1 MTLPDW
7 PESRGTCAALPDRA
21 ESSLMTSLAELTREH
36 SPLDRDDVD
45 HLHRLIAEWAFLAD
59 LCFADLLLYVRSGDG
74 RWLIVDQVRPATNQ
88 TMYVTDYVGSW
99 ADGDGAEIIER
110 AAATSEVVEGD
121 IELTGDPDVT
131 TARMTAIP
139 VRRNGEVIAVLSKQ
153 WKPRIGRDVGE
164 LERNYSRIFDEF
176 VRMIEEGTFPFK
188 GRVADSSAA
197 PRIGDGVLT
206 LDSSGTVTYVSPNAN
221 SALHRVGI
229 QANPIGM
236 RLAELGFHD
245 GPVRQAFERREP
257 IVEEFEQGADVTLL
271 CRCVPLVRSSEADT
285 NNTEVLGGLLLV
297 RDVTEL
303 RKRDRLLLSKDATI
317 REIHHRVKNN
327 LQTISSL
334 LRLQARRLTNPE
346 AKAAVSESVRRIRTI
361 ALVHESLSREP
372 GEDIAFIEI
381 VRPLLRLAEE
391 GLQSPD
397 RPVRFTVTGDGGRIP
412 ANTATPLSVVLTEL
426 LQNAIDH
433 GFPEGSGGGDVVV
446 LLSPHRG
453 RLNVRVVDNGR
464 GVDPGFDIDDVTG
477 LGLSIVRTLVTTE
490 LNGTITI
497 SPASSTDLEA
507 VALGDGSTRQH
518 GTVIE
523 LCVPTDD

>member
-1 MTLPDW
+1 
-7 PESRGTCAALPDRA
+7 
-21 ESSLMTSLAELTREH
+21 MTSLAELTREH
-36 SPLDRDDVD
+36 SALDRDDID
-45 HLHRLIAEWAFLAD
+45 HLHRLTAEWAFLAD
-59 LCFADLLLYVRSGDG
+59 LCFADLLLYVRSSAGT
-74 RWLIVDQVRPATNQ
+74 WLIVDQVRPATNQ
-88 TMYVTDYVGSW
+88 TIYVTDYVGTW
-99 ADGDGAEIIER
+99 AAGDEAELIEQ
-110 AAATSEVVEGD
+110 AAVGGQRVEGA
-121 IELTGDPDVT
+121 IEVDGGNDGLKFG
-131 TARMTAIP
+131 RLHAIP
-139 VRRNGEVIAVLSKQ
+139 VRRDDRVIAVLTKE
-153 WKPRIGRDVGE
+153 WKVRASRPLGE
-164 LERNYSRIFDEF
+164 LERNYSDIFEQF
-176 VRMIEEGTFPFK
+176 VQMIEAGSFPFA

-197 PRIGDGVLT
+197 PRVGDGVLT
-206 LDSSGTVTYVSPNAN
+206 LDAAGTVTYVSPNAN

-229 QANPIGM
+229 QANPVGM

-245 GPVRQAFERREP
+245 GPVRQAFERYEP
-257 IVEEFEQGADVTLL
+257 VVEEFEQGADATLL
-271 CRCVPLVRSSEADT
+271 CRCVPIVATSDAGPRIA
-285 NNTEVLGGLLLV
+285 GGLLLV

-346 AKAAVSESVRRIRTI
+346 ARAAVQESVRRIRTI

-397 RPVRFTVTGDGGRIP
+397 RPVRFTVSGDGGRIP

-426 LQNAIDH
+426 LQNAVDH
-433 GFPEGSGGGDVVV
+433 GFPEGSGGGDVQVG
-446 LLSPHRG
+446 LSQRD
-453 RLNVRVVDNGR
+453 RNLTVRVVDNGR
-464 GVDPGFDIDDVTG
+464 GVDPSFDIDQAKG

-490 LNGTITI
+490 LNGTIDI
-497 SPASSTDLEA
+497 RPATSDDLA
-507 VALGDGSTRQH
+507 GAGLGDGASRPH

-523 LCVPTDD
+523 LCVPTHD